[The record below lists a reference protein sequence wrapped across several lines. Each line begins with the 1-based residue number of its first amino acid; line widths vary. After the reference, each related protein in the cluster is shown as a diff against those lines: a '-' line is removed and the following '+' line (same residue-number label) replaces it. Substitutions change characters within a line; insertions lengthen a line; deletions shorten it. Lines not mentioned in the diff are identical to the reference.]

1 MILVIDNYDS
11 FTYNLV
17 QYLGELGVEMEV
29 ARNDAIT
36 IDEIKQMKPDAIVIS
51 PGPCTPY
58 EAGISIDVIKQ
69 FHKSVPILGV
79 CLGHQAIGV
88 AFGGKVIKAPT
99 VMHGKVSEIY
109 HNNSSIFSGLPNPFK
124 ATRYHSLIV
133 DKNTLP
139 ESLEVTAW
147 TKDGIIMGLKH
158 KEFPTFG
165 VQFHPESIMTEF
177 GKEILKNFI
186 YRKF

>member
-1 MILVIDNYDS
+1 MLQLQKI
-11 FTYNLV
+11 
-17 QYLGELGVEMEV
+17 
-29 ARNDAIT
+29 
-36 IDEIKQMKPDAIVIS
+36 
-51 PGPCTPY
+51 
-58 EAGISIDVIKQ
+58 
-69 FHKSVPILGV
+69 H
-79 CLGHQAIGV
+79 
-88 AFGGKVIKAPT
+88 
-99 VMHGKVSEIY
+99 
-109 HNNSSIFSGLPNPFK
+109 
-124 ATRYHSLIV
+124 HSLIV

-139 ESLEVTAW
+139 DSLEVTAW